1 MIFAIGVEV
10 ALLTKGSADVV
21 FAKSEMAVVELRGS
35 IEGTRATREGVEGR
49 LRGYDSEAFTVER
62 TGVKAEPGAV
72 GMSSE
77 VAFA

>member
-10 ALLTKGSADVV
+10 ALLTIGSAGVV
-21 FAKSEMAVVELRGS
+21 FAKFGMGVVELIGS
-35 IEGTRATREGVEGR
+35 IEGTMATRDGVEGR

-77 VAFA
+77 VAFP